1 MRPTTRSLISQ
12 IIPGFTIIQ
21 IVPPLTKRFRTT
33 RGISSTAAGSPPV
46 FRFLSVSAYHGHWTS
61 RCIWNNVV
69 PDHLDIEITLALEE
83 QTGRPF

>member
-33 RGISSTAAGSPPV
+33 RGILPTDAGSPPV
-46 FRFLSVSAYHGHWTS
+46 FRFLGVSAYRGHRTS
-61 RCIWNNVV
+61 RCIWHDVV
-69 PDHLDIEITLALEE
+69 PDHLDIGIRLALEE